1 MNLPVQVDQ
10 KQLMDI
16 LLNVGT
22 VRPVFIWGSPG
33 IGKSV
38 CRKSFISNF
47 VKKITGDFAKITEKY
62 EVFLNLTIQSIERRP
77 PGGVFCKNLSI
88 CAQIAAKRWFDI
100 LFRPVY
106 HNI

>member
-1 MNLPVQVDQ
+1 MNWNGRTADAPDWKRFHPPALSALPASEN
-10 KQLMDI
+10 LFAG
-16 LLNVGT
+16 N
-22 VRPVFIWGSPG
+22 R
-33 IGKSV
+33 
-38 CRKSFISNF
+38 SFSNF
-47 VKKITGDFAKITEKY
+47 VKKITDDFAKIIEKY